1 MLSTPWLAAIVMLLY
16 RHGLRESELCN
27 IRLNNLDLKT
37 AMLWVQRLKNGLSTQ
52 HPVTSDEIRLLRRYL
67 ATRKDEKSPWLFLS
81 ERGGPMDRH
90 TIIYLVKK
98 AAQQAGLFKVTPHM
112 LRHSCGYYLAN
123 KGYDSRLIQDY
134 LGGTVAKSYRELQK
148 GYFLVFAALIELYS
162 RYIVGWALSNT
173 MEANFCLEALNQ
185 ALEQGQPEIIN
196 SDQGRQ
202 LTGNGWIS
210 ALKGTVAKN
219 LDLSRV

>member
-1 MLSTPWLAAIVMLLY
+1 MLLY

-81 ERGGPMDRH
+81 ERGGPMGRH

-98 AAQQAGLFKVTPHM
+98 AAQQAGLFKVTLIWQPF
-112 LRHSCGYYLAN
+112 
-123 KGYDSRLIQDY
+123 SRQI
-134 LGGTVAKSYRELQK
+134 
-148 GYFLVFAALIELYS
+148 F
-162 RYIVGWALSNT
+162 N
-173 MEANFCLEALNQ
+173 
-185 ALEQGQPEIIN
+185 
-196 SDQGRQ
+196 
-202 LTGNGWIS
+202 
-210 ALKGTVAKN
+210 
-219 LDLSRV
+219 